1 MLSRARTA
9 AVVCVLLLAVPFL
22 VAKYKIKEYEVRAPV
37 EYSAHQAFQNL
48 VVGAYPCNTQA
59 KANELFDT
67 DKLIEKGLMPVLI
80 VVQNDGVFPVQIY
93 ERDIFLIDQEG
104 HRNQPIPYTDVLL
117 EINSKKSKSN
127 MPNIKDLQKL
137 VKREMLL
144 DFEHKA
150 FGEKMIAPGSTDH
163 GVVFYRL
170 PADGKLEG
178 CRMYLPEIV
187 NVTNNERLMFFEF
200 DLP

>member
-80 VVQNDGVFPVQIY
+80 VVQNDGVFPVQI
-93 ERDIFLIDQEG
+93 
-104 HRNQPIPYTDVLL
+104 QPIPYTDVLL